1 MKGLSIIIPIFKEKD
16 NFEALVKKIYKN
28 LKKIKINKKYCEV
41 IFIDD
46 SSNDGVDE
54 IYNKIKKNYYGLK
67 LNVRKEKPRDLSK
80 SCIYG
85 FKKSKFDKILV
96 MDGDL
101 QHDPIY
107 IPYLYNKILFN
118 NLDLV
123 IGTRNFNNRENIKL
137 SFVRFLLSKF
147 LILIM
152 NKLLGKKS
160 KDPMSGFFI
169 FKKIIYL
176 KSKKKLFGKGY
187 KILSDILYSS
197 NQSIKSCDID
207 IFFKSRSKNSS
218 KLGFKVLFYIV
229 QFIIIKFFTT
239 QKR

>member
-101 QHDPIY
+101 QHDPKY
-107 IPYLYNKILFN
+107 IPRIYNKILFN

-123 IGTRNFNNRENIKL
+123 IGTRNFNNRKNVKL

>member
-1 MKGLSIIIPIFKEKD
+1 VKGLSIIIPIFKEKD

-107 IPYLYNKILFN
+107 IPHLYNKILFN

>member
-1 MKGLSIIIPIFKEKD
+1 VKGLSIIIPIFKEKD

>member
-28 LKKIKINKKYCEV
+28 LKKIKINKRYFEV

-101 QHDPIY
+101 QHDPKY
-107 IPYLYNKILFN
+107 IPRIYNKILFN

-123 IGTRNFNNRENIKL
+123 IGTRNFNNRKNVKL

>member
-41 IFIDD
+41 LFIDD

-176 KSKKKLFGKGY
+176 KSKKK
-187 KILSDILYSS
+187 
-197 NQSIKSCDID
+197 
-207 IFFKSRSKNSS
+207 
-218 KLGFKVLFYIV
+218 
-229 QFIIIKFFTT
+229 IIW
-239 QKR
+239 KRIQNFV

>member
-28 LKKIKINKKYCEV
+28 LKKIKINKRYFEV

-54 IYNKIKKNYYGLK
+54 IYNKIKKYYYGLK

-101 QHDPIY
+101 QHDPKY
-107 IPYLYNKILFN
+107 IPRIYNKILFN

-123 IGTRNFNNRENIKL
+123 IGTRNFNNRKNVKL

-197 NQSIKSCDID
+197 NQSIKCCDID

>member
-41 IFIDD
+41 LFIDD

>member
-101 QHDPIY
+101 QHDPKY
-107 IPYLYNKILFN
+107 IPRIYNKILFN

-123 IGTRNFNNRENIKL
+123 IGTRNFNNRKNVKL

-197 NQSIKSCDID
+197 NQSIKCCDID

>member
-1 MKGLSIIIPIFKEKD
+1 VKGLSIIIPIFKEKD

-28 LKKIKINKKYCEV
+28 LKKIKINKRYFEV

-101 QHDPIY
+101 QHDPKY
-107 IPYLYNKILFN
+107 IPRIYNKILFN

-123 IGTRNFNNRENIKL
+123 IGTRNFNNRKNVKL